1 MEAIVIHA
9 PHDLRVQDFALP
21 PATTGAGEVSIRMAA
36 GGICGSDLHY
46 YHHGGFG
53 IVRVKEPMA
62 LGHEASGFVEAI
74 GAGVSGVAIGDLVAV
89 NPSKPCGACPNCRA
103 GLRIHCTDMR
113 FNGSAMRMPH
123 EQGLFRECI
132 AVGAERAFVMPAG
145 TSPAEAALCEPF
157 AVCLHAASHAGDLAG
172 KTVMIS
178 GCGPIGILSIVAAKL
193 GGAARILAT
202 DITRHSL
209 DMAARMGAS
218 DCFDVSGGMDAL
230 APFAEGKGHVDVV
243 FECSGNPKAMAG
255 AIALLRPRGRIVLVG
270 LGGDAPVPVNT
281 IVAKELQLRGTFRF
295 DGEFADAARLIG
307 TRAVDL
313 SPVISAIYPMAEAR
327 AAFDHAGDRTR
338 ATKVAIALSDKAH
351 G

>member
-1 MEAIVIHA
+1 MKAIVIHA
-9 PHDLRVQDFALP
+9 PHDLRVQDVPL
-21 PATTGAGEVSIRMAA
+21 PATAPGTGEVSVRMAA

-53 IVRVKEPMA
+53 VVRVKEPMA

-74 GAGVSGVAIGDLVAV
+74 GSGVRGIAVGDLVAV

-103 GLRIHCTDMR
+103 GLRIHCLDMR

-132 AVGAERAFVMPAG
+132 TVDVDRAFVMPAG
-145 TSPAEAALCEPF
+145 TRAVEAALCEPF
-157 AVCLHAASHAGDLAG
+157 AVCLHAASQAGDLSG
-172 KTVMIS
+172 KTVLVS

-193 GGAARILAT
+193 AGAARILAT

-209 DMAARMGAS
+209 NMAARMGAT
-218 DCFDVSGGMDAL
+218 DCFDVSAGTDAL

-255 AIALLRPRGRIVLVG
+255 AVALLRPRGRMVLVG
-270 LGGDAPVPVNT
+270 LGGDAPMPINT
-281 IVAKELQLRGTFRF
+281 IVAKELQLVGTFRF
-295 DGEFADAARLIG
+295 DAEFAEAARLIG
-307 TRAVDL
+307 TKAVDL
-313 SPVISAIYPMAEAR
+313 SPVISATYPMNEAR

-338 ATKVAIALSDKAH
+338 ATKVAIALSDKVA
-351 G
+351 